1 MVDLDGQEFRFD
13 DGWRM
18 TGSGTWS
25 LSEPGSYKGG
35 NTVGDGSVV
44 HVEVKPSAD
53 GMGNDAEE
61 VGQSPS
67 VAPSDP
73 AGAATRTAP
82 PPEKATWDLSV
93 IKSKSGE
100 LEFFFLTSDPD
111 VRDKYYLSR
120 G

>member
-25 LSEPGSYKGG
+25 LSEPGSHQGG

-44 HVEVKPSAD
+44 HVVVKPSVD
-53 GMGNDAEE
+53 GIGNDAEE
-61 VGQSPS
+61 TESPS
-67 VAPSDP
+67 SVPSDP
-73 AGAATRTAP
+73 ASAATRTAP
-82 PPEKATWDLSV
+82 PPEEAAWDLSV
-93 IKSKSGE
+93 IKNKSGK

-120 G
+120 R